1 MKSLNT
7 FSGVWRCIQRLHQIH
22 PYEVETIFQRVGI
35 AKSLLTNQNVS
46 IPVEILLN
54 FVIEAQTVFKDEL
67 VSINFGRM
75 AQVRPNYGEAFGL
88 VFVYSKNLQQGLKL
102 LQSFINTELE
112 GLNFLIIEEKNH
124 IKIQSVVDPKIK
136 NPSIYENLGLSILAS
151 FIRSKRFQIKQINTK
166 TVTQIDDIKEK
177 SVFNCPVFTSC
188 EETSLLISK
197 KNYLKKNSLSN
208 PNLVNYLSTILEAKA
223 NNMTSKISLTEK
235 VERLM
240 NNYENHFNL
249 INIQDV
255 SIHLGL
261 STNSLRNQLLK
272 ENTTFRKVLNNFKLS
287 KSKNLL
293 NGGLSVKVISYQL
306 GYADPSSFV
315 RWFIGQT
322 DLTPSAYKLL
332 FKVKVLAD
340 LHYRQK
346 Q

>member
-1 MKSLNT
+1 MNT

-54 FVIEAQTVFKDEL
+54 FVIDAQTVFKDEL

-261 STNSLRNQLLK
+261 STNSLRNQLVK

>member
-1 MKSLNT
+1 MNT
-7 FSGVWRCIQRLHQIH
+7 FSGVWRCIKRLHQIH
-22 PYEVETIFQRVGI
+22 HYEVETIFQRVGI
-35 AKSLLTNQNVS
+35 EKRLLTNQNVS

-54 FVIEAQTVFKDEL
+54 FVIDAQTVFKDEL

-261 STNSLRNQLLK
+261 SKNSLRNQLLK

>member
-1 MKSLNT
+1 MNT

-54 FVIEAQTVFKDEL
+54 FVIDAKTVFKDEL

-249 INIQDV
+249 INIHDV

-261 STNSLRNQLLK
+261 SKNSLRNQLLK

-293 NGGLSVKVISYQL
+293 N
-306 GYADPSSFV
+306 
-315 RWFIGQT
+315 
-322 DLTPSAYKLL
+322 
-332 FKVKVLAD
+332 
-340 LHYRQK
+340 
-346 Q
+346 

>member
-1 MKSLNT
+1 MNT

-54 FVIEAQTVFKDEL
+54 FVIDAQTVFKDEL

-102 LQSFINTELE
+102 LQSYINTELE

-124 IKIQSVVDPKIK
+124 IKIQSVVNPKIK
-136 NPSIYENLGLSILAS
+136 HPSIYENLGLSILAS

-255 SIHLGL
+255 STHLGL

>member
-1 MKSLNT
+1 MNT

-54 FVIEAQTVFKDEL
+54 FVIDAQTVFKDEL

-102 LQSFINTELE
+102 LQSYINTELE

-136 NPSIYENLGLSILAS
+136 HPSIYENLGLSILAS

-177 SVFNCPVFTSC
+177 SVFNCPVYTSC

-255 SIHLGL
+255 STHLGL

>member
-1 MKSLNT
+1 
-7 FSGVWRCIQRLHQIH
+7 
-22 PYEVETIFQRVGI
+22 VETIFQRVGI

-54 FVIEAQTVFKDEL
+54 FVIDAQTVFKDEL

>member
-1 MKSLNT
+1 MNT

-46 IPVEILLN
+46 LPVEILLN
-54 FVIEAQTVFKDEL
+54 FVIDAQTVFKDEL

-261 STNSLRNQLLK
+261 SKNSLRNQLLK

-293 NGGLSVKVISYQL
+293 NEGLSVKVISYQL

>member
-1 MKSLNT
+1 MNT

-54 FVIEAQTVFKDEL
+54 FVIDAQTVFKDEL

-235 VERLM
+235 IERLM

>member
-1 MKSLNT
+1 MNT

-54 FVIEAQTVFKDEL
+54 FVIDAQTVFKDEL

-208 PNLVNYLSTILEAKA
+208 PNLVNYLSTILEAKT

-261 STNSLRNQLLK
+261 SKNSLRNQLLK

-293 NGGLSVKVISYQL
+293 NGGFSVKVISYQL

>member
-1 MKSLNT
+1 
-7 FSGVWRCIQRLHQIH
+7 
-22 PYEVETIFQRVGI
+22 VETIFQRVGI

-54 FVIEAQTVFKDEL
+54 FVIDAQTVFKDEL

-261 STNSLRNQLLK
+261 SKNSLRNQLLK

>member
-1 MKSLNT
+1 MNT

-54 FVIEAQTVFKDEL
+54 FVIDAQTVFKDEL

-112 GLNFLIIEEKNH
+112 GLNFLIIEEKNL
-124 IKIQSVVDPKIK
+124 IKIQSVVNPKIK
-136 NPSIYENLGLSILAS
+136 HPSIYENLGLSILAS

>member
-1 MKSLNT
+1 M
-7 FSGVWRCIQRLHQIH
+7 
-22 PYEVETIFQRVGI
+22 ETIFQRVGL

-54 FVIEAQTVFKDEL
+54 FVIDAQTVFKDEL

>member
-1 MKSLNT
+1 MNT

-35 AKSLLTNQNVS
+35 EKRLLTNQNVS

-54 FVIEAQTVFKDEL
+54 FVIDAQTAFKDEL

-255 SIHLGL
+255 STHLGL

-315 RWFIGQT
+315 RWFIGKT

>member
-1 MKSLNT
+1 MNT

-54 FVIEAQTVFKDEL
+54 FVIDAQTVFKDEL

-208 PNLVNYLSTILEAKA
+208 PNLVNYLSTILEAKT

-293 NGGLSVKVISYQL
+293 NGGFSVKVISYQL

>member
-1 MKSLNT
+1 
-7 FSGVWRCIQRLHQIH
+7 
-22 PYEVETIFQRVGI
+22 VETIFQRVGI

-54 FVIEAQTVFKDEL
+54 FVIDAQTVFKDEL

-249 INIQDV
+249 INIQDI

>member
-1 MKSLNT
+1 MNT

-54 FVIEAQTVFKDEL
+54 FVIDAQTVFKDEL

-208 PNLVNYLSTILEAKA
+208 PNLVNYLSTILEAKV
-223 NNMTSKISLTEK
+223 NNMTSQISLTEK

-261 STNSLRNQLLK
+261 STNSLRNQLQK

-315 RWFIGQT
+315 RWFISQT

>member
-1 MKSLNT
+1 MNT

-54 FVIEAQTVFKDEL
+54 FVIDAQTVFKDEL

-261 STNSLRNQLLK
+261 STNSLRNQLLR

>member
-1 MKSLNT
+1 MNT

-54 FVIEAQTVFKDEL
+54 FVIDAQTVFKDEL

-166 TVTQIDDIKEK
+166 TVTQVNDIKEK

>member
-1 MKSLNT
+1 MNT

-54 FVIEAQTVFKDEL
+54 FVIDAQTVFKDEL

-223 NNMTSKISLTEK
+223 HDMTSKISLTEK

-249 INIQDV
+249 INIQAV

>member
-1 MKSLNT
+1 
-7 FSGVWRCIQRLHQIH
+7 
-22 PYEVETIFQRVGI
+22 VETIFQRVGI
-35 AKSLLTNQNVS
+35 EKRLLTNQNVS

-54 FVIEAQTVFKDEL
+54 FVIDAQTVFKDEL

>member
-1 MKSLNT
+1 MNT

-22 PYEVETIFQRVGI
+22 PYEVETIFKRVGI
-35 AKSLLTNQNVS
+35 EKSLLTNQNIS

-54 FVIEAQTVFKDEL
+54 FVIDAQTVFKDEL

>member
-1 MKSLNT
+1 MNT

-54 FVIEAQTVFKDEL
+54 FVIDAQTVFKDEL

-124 IKIQSVVDPKIK
+124 IKIQPVVDPKIK

>member
-1 MKSLNT
+1 MNT

-54 FVIEAQTVFKDEL
+54 FVIDAQTVFKDEL

-75 AQVRPNYGEAFGL
+75 AQVRPNYGEAFCL

>member
-1 MKSLNT
+1 
-7 FSGVWRCIQRLHQIH
+7 
-22 PYEVETIFQRVGI
+22 VETIFQRVGI

-54 FVIEAQTVFKDEL
+54 FVIDAQTVFKDEL

-223 NNMTSKISLTEK
+223 NDMTSKISLTEK

>member
-1 MKSLNT
+1 
-7 FSGVWRCIQRLHQIH
+7 
-22 PYEVETIFQRVGI
+22 
-35 AKSLLTNQNVS
+35 
-46 IPVEILLN
+46 
-54 FVIEAQTVFKDEL
+54 
-67 VSINFGRM
+67 
-75 AQVRPNYGEAFGL
+75 
-88 VFVYSKNLQQGLKL
+88 
-102 LQSFINTELE
+102 
-112 GLNFLIIEEKNH
+112 
-124 IKIQSVVDPKIK
+124 
-136 NPSIYENLGLSILAS
+136 
-151 FIRSKRFQIKQINTK
+151 
-166 TVTQIDDIKEK
+166 
-177 SVFNCPVFTSC
+177 
-188 EETSLLISK
+188 
-197 KNYLKKNSLSN
+197 
-208 PNLVNYLSTILEAKA
+208 
-223 NNMTSKISLTEK
+223 MTSKISLTEK

-249 INIQDV
+249 INIQAV
-255 SIHLGL
+255 STHLGL

>member
-1 MKSLNT
+1 MNT

-54 FVIEAQTVFKDEL
+54 FVIDAQTVFKDEL

-208 PNLVNYLSTILEAKA
+208 PNLVNYLSTILEAKT

-261 STNSLRNQLLK
+261 SKNSLRNQLLK

>member
-1 MKSLNT
+1 MNT

-46 IPVEILLN
+46 LPVEILLN
-54 FVIEAQTVFKDEL
+54 FVIDAQTVFKDEL

-223 NNMTSKISLTEK
+223 HNMTSKISLTEK

>member
-1 MKSLNT
+1 MNT

-54 FVIEAQTVFKDEL
+54 FVIDAQTVFKDEL

-124 IKIQSVVDPKIK
+124 IKIQSVVAPKIK

>member
-1 MKSLNT
+1 MNT

-54 FVIEAQTVFKDEL
+54 FVIDAQTVFKDEL

-208 PNLVNYLSTILEAKA
+208 HNLVNYLSTILEAKA

-255 SIHLGL
+255 STHLGL

-272 ENTTFRKVLNNFKLS
+272 ENTSFRKVLNNFKLS

>member
-1 MKSLNT
+1 MNT

-54 FVIEAQTVFKDEL
+54 FVIDAQTVFKDEL

-223 NNMTSKISLTEK
+223 HDMTSKISLTEK

>member
-1 MKSLNT
+1 MNT

-54 FVIEAQTVFKDEL
+54 FVIDAQTVFKDEL

-75 AQVRPNYGEAFGL
+75 AQVRPNYGEAFGI

>member
-1 MKSLNT
+1 MNT
-7 FSGVWRCIQRLHQIH
+7 FIGVWRCIQRLHQIH

-35 AKSLLTNQNVS
+35 EKRLLTNQNVS

-54 FVIEAQTVFKDEL
+54 FVIDAQTVFKDEL

-136 NPSIYENLGLSILAS
+136 HPSIYENLGLSILAS

-177 SVFNCPVFTSC
+177 SVFNCPVYTSC

-197 KNYLKKNSLSN
+197 KIILKK
-208 PNLVNYLSTILEAKA
+208 
-223 NNMTSKISLTEK
+223 
-235 VERLM
+235 
-240 NNYENHFNL
+240 
-249 INIQDV
+249 
-255 SIHLGL
+255 
-261 STNSLRNQLLK
+261 
-272 ENTTFRKVLNNFKLS
+272 
-287 KSKNLL
+287 
-293 NGGLSVKVISYQL
+293 
-306 GYADPSSFV
+306 
-315 RWFIGQT
+315 
-322 DLTPSAYKLL
+322 
-332 FKVKVLAD
+332 
-340 LHYRQK
+340 
-346 Q
+346 

>member
-1 MKSLNT
+1 MNT

-54 FVIEAQTVFKDEL
+54 FVIDAQTVFKDEL

-197 KNYLKKNSLSN
+197 KKKQKKNSLSN
-208 PNLVNYLSTILEAKA
+208 PNLVNYLSTILEAKV
-223 NNMTSKISLTEK
+223 NNMTSQISLTEK

-261 STNSLRNQLLK
+261 SSNSLRNQLLK

-293 NGGLSVKVISYQL
+293 NGGLPVKVISYQL

>member
-1 MKSLNT
+1 MNT

-54 FVIEAQTVFKDEL
+54 FVIDAQTVFKDEL

-75 AQVRPNYGEAFGL
+75 AQVRPNFGEAFGL

-261 STNSLRNQLLK
+261 SKNSLRNQLLK

>member
-1 MKSLNT
+1 MNT

-46 IPVEILLN
+46 LPVEILLN
-54 FVIEAQTVFKDEL
+54 FVIDAQTVFKDEL

-208 PNLVNYLSTILEAKA
+208 HNLVNYLSTILEAKA

-293 NGGLSVKVISYQL
+293 NGGFSVKVISYQL

>member
-1 MKSLNT
+1 MNT

-54 FVIEAQTVFKDEL
+54 FVIDAQTVFKDEL

-166 TVTQIDDIKEK
+166 TVTKIDDIKEK

-208 PNLVNYLSTILEAKA
+208 PNLVNYLSTILEAKT

-261 STNSLRNQLLK
+261 STNSLRNQLQK

>member
-1 MKSLNT
+1 MNT

-54 FVIEAQTVFKDEL
+54 FVIDAQTVFKDEL

-124 IKIQSVVDPKIK
+124 IKIQSVVNPKIK
-136 NPSIYENLGLSILAS
+136 HPSIYENLGLSILAS

-223 NNMTSKISLTEK
+223 HDITSKISLTEK

-261 STNSLRNQLLK
+261 SKNSLRNQLLK

>member
-1 MKSLNT
+1 MNT

-35 AKSLLTNQNVS
+35 AKSLLSNQDVS

-54 FVIEAQTVFKDEL
+54 FVIDAQTVFKDEL

>member
-1 MKSLNT
+1 MNT

-35 AKSLLTNQNVS
+35 AKRLLSNQDVS

-54 FVIEAQTVFKDEL
+54 FVIDAQTVFKDEL

-166 TVTQIDDIKEK
+166 TVTKIDDIKEK

>member
-1 MKSLNT
+1 MNT

-35 AKSLLTNQNVS
+35 TKSLLTNQNVS

-54 FVIEAQTVFKDEL
+54 FVIDAQTVFKDEL

-166 TVTQIDDIKEK
+166 TVTQIDEIKEK

-223 NNMTSKISLTEK
+223 NTMTSKISLTEK